1 MGKTFLS
8 FFLAFK
14 IYIYIIYLFIYLFTL
29 KLFLGSVESHFIIIH
44 QKVMVDKQR
53 GGFVFRVL
61 LLSWGSWDVPFLL
74 PSLLALPSSKLLHTR
89 RLS

>member
-1 MGKTFLS
+1 
-8 FFLAFK
+8 
-14 IYIYIIYLFIYLFTL
+14 
-29 KLFLGSVESHFIIIH
+29 
-44 QKVMVDKQR
+44 
-53 GGFVFRVL
+53 L